1 MYTALLSPQ
10 PDPANGYTV
19 SIPSLPGVVSE
30 GDTRREALSNI
41 VEAAGLWIRD
51 ALASGEPIP
60 VDDPTAIAEA
70 VQLAIEDRR
79 AENWPIALELAPVD
93 VSERSQVA
101 A

>member
-10 PDPANGYTV
+10 PDPAGGYSV

-30 GDTRREALSNI
+30 GDTRHEALANVI
-41 VEAAGLWIRD
+41 EAAGLWIRD

-60 VDDPTAIAEA
+60 ADDPATIAEA
-70 VQLAIEDRR
+70 VQLAIDDRR
-79 AENWPIALELAPVD
+79 AENWPIALELVPVD
-93 VSERSQVA
+93 VSEPSQVA